1 MAAITKTGIPSLATL
16 APPPALQIG
25 GLVAGEALVAG
36 DAVYIKAADNKVWKA
51 TGAAATE
58 AAIVA
63 GFAWMTADVGEAV
76 TIVFGVVFRY
86 GAGLT
91 PGVPLYLSGTVAG
104 GLDTAA
110 STGGTRRIAQVIDAT
125 RIFLDR
131 DRG

>member
-1 MAAITKTGIPSLATL
+1 MAAVAKTGIPSLTTL
-16 APPPALQIG
+16 APPPTNQIA

-36 DAVYIKAADNKVWKA
+36 DAGYIKASDNKVYKA

-58 AAIVA
+58 AAITA
-63 GFAWMTADVGEAV
+63 GFVWMSADIGEAV
-76 TIVFGVVFRY
+76 TLVFGVVFRY

-91 PGVPLYLSGTVAG
+91 PGVPLYLSGTAAG

>member
-1 MAAITKTGIPSLATL
+1 MVAVAKTGIPSLTTL
-16 APPPALQIG
+16 APPPANQIA
-25 GLVAGEALVAG
+25 GLVAGEALAAG

-58 AAIVA
+58 AAIVP
-63 GFAWMTADVGEAV
+63 GFAWMAADVGEAV

-91 PGVPLYLSGTVAG
+91 PGIPLYLSGATPG